1 MYVMKALKELM
12 NGNIVGYGSDY
23 IVVEKSKKRFF
34 VHVANFRIH
43 ELRNSVTP
51 YWSDF

>member
-1 MYVMKALKELM
+1 MKTLKDLM
-12 NGNIVGYGSDY
+12 KGNIVGCGSDY
-23 IVVEKSKKRFF
+23 IVVEKARKRFF
-34 VHVANFRIH
+34 VQVAKFKIH